1 MGFQILCGDT
11 HTSKHPQEISNNRH
25 LPFKRDV
32 IYGWE
37 DGAKWTLHDVTRKGA
52 IIRGDCG
59 GDLRWHH
66 ESGDWIS
73 WKMHVIILLMLMTTA
88 TKLNREG
95 VSFIEKTHIVKRMSP
110 KCHLK
115 EDISRSFK
123 LLTLPTPTQRR
134 ANTLTVIIDSTKPLV
149 DDKWWPRGRHW
160 KGKHNR
166 RRARTREHA
175 KRRRRMHTNLNAN
188 PTRTRRTQEEIEKGN
203 ARSKDILKKKNWWL
217 WSLIKGNE
225 DALHKKI
232 QRQCSCSIQCQLHC
246 SVVCGKICH
255 IHANNLK
262 LAIESRRKH

>member
-1 MGFQILCGDT
+1 
-11 HTSKHPQEISNNRH
+11 
-25 LPFKRDV
+25 
-32 IYGWE
+32 
-37 DGAKWTLHDVTRKGA
+37 
-52 IIRGDCG
+52 
-59 GDLRWHH
+59 
-66 ESGDWIS
+66 
-73 WKMHVIILLMLMTTA
+73 MTTA

-188 PTRTRRTQEEIEKGN
+188 PKRTRRTQKEIEKGN

-262 LAIESRRKH
+262 LAIERRRKHKLGIEHWGLAIGGCPIVGYKVTNPTQSMRTPINFGVVWDWTRYRHGEPRLVDGIALSSRGCNLLGK